1 MNKYGDNMK
10 TQKEF
15 LEALEEELK
24 YLKAQEVNEIIKH
37 YQNKINAELDYGT
50 LEAKIIKNLPEPK
63 DIANEIY
70 KSKGISYLEIQKKKY
85 RQKEILTAVISG
97 LIVTLMAVLFVSISV
112 YFGYVVIN
120 VSSLVIDALSF
131 RSIIDV
137 ILIGLLVIFLDL
149 TLIVGYIYLVD
160 VFYLIITHFLA
171 NIIKA
176 AKKTTHANLKF
187 QNFSISGA
195 LKNLCKGK
203 NLLLIILASVFGGTI
218 LLGGASLL
226 TGGYMYRSLSNTPNL
241 ENVISKEFEGTIKDI
256 DILGSNA
263 NIEFIVDDKLE
274 GIKVDYIY
282 EFSNKINIELK
293 ESKILIDGVG
303 SKTYGLFGIL
313 DEPAP
318 LLTITVSKDS
328 LKNLKELNLKLDET
342 KLSIGNVDNHNLT
355 VNLDVYTNE
364 VYIYD
369 SQLKALN
376 IYNCYKTTTKVANLS
391 TGENK
396 VDFYWTNDISIKA
409 STGTVY
415 LEGIKTNN
423 FVIES
428 TSLNTSL
435 SNCYLDNANIKVNNG
450 SVQLSNIEGYSFAF
464 ESNSS
469 KNTLRDLRFKDTIKI
484 TSNQAGT
491 ISVVRMVAEKR
502 IELNGNSGGN
512 INITH
517 MKSKEYVINS
527 VNGNISLMH
536 INDNNGYIKND
547 KDEITDSEKAMKDL
561 YNAYDIAN
569 TTLEIT
575 STGVINI
582 SDSKLEK
589 VNATQTGKRFVI
601 MDSTISNNAVFTVT
615 DAKYLD
621 FNKVYGTDI
630 HFVLNSTTL
639 IFKNEEPK
647 DPTKTK
653 FYYKY
658 AGGTMSK
665 PDTDVESEQ
674 EV

>member
-85 RQKEILTAVISG
+85 RQKEILTALISG
-97 LIVTLMAVLFVSISV
+97 LIVTLMAVLFVSVSI

-149 TLIVGYIYLVD
+149 SLIVGYIYLID

-171 NIIKA
+171 NIIKT

-187 QNFSISGA
+187 QNFSISGS

-203 NLLLIILASVFGGTI
+203 NLLLIILASVFSGTI

-328 LKNLKELNLKLDET
+328 LRNLKELNLKLDET

-396 VDFYWTNDISIKA
+396 VDFYWTNDISINA

-450 SVQLSNIEGYSFAF
+450 NVQLSNIEGHTFIF

-491 ISVVRMVAEKR
+491 VSVVRMVAEKR

-547 KDEITDSEKAMKDL
+547 KDEIADSEKAMKDL

>member
-97 LIVTLMAVLFVSISV
+97 LIVTLMAVLFVSVSI

-187 QNFSISGA
+187 QNFSISGS

-328 LKNLKELNLKLDET
+328 LRNLKELNLKLDET

-396 VDFYWTNDISIKA
+396 VDFYWTNDISINA

-450 SVQLSNIEGYSFAF
+450 NVQLSNIEGHTFIF

-491 ISVVRMVAEKR
+491 VSVVRMVAEKR

>member
-97 LIVTLMAVLFVSISV
+97 LIVTLMAVLFVSVSI

-187 QNFSISGA
+187 QNFSISGS

-328 LKNLKELNLKLDET
+328 LRNLKELNLKLDET

-396 VDFYWTNDISIKA
+396 VDFYWTNDISINA

-450 SVQLSNIEGYSFAF
+450 NVQLSNIEGHTFIF

-547 KDEITDSEKAMKDL
+547 KDEIADSEKAMKDL